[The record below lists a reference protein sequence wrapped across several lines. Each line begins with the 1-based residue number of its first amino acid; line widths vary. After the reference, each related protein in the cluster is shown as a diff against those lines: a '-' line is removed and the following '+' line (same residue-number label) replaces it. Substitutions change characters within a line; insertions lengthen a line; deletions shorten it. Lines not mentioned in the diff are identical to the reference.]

1 MLYLIGYDKRRKKNN
16 SFYLLIGSNDL
27 KQIKDIKQIL
37 ENIRKNKKET
47 FIKYKIIS
55 QKKYYK
61 LYDENLECFKQ

>member
-1 MLYLIGYDKRRKKNN
+1 MLYLIGYDKRRKKVN
-16 SFYLLIGSNDL
+16 SFYLLMSSNDL

-55 QKKYYK
+55 RKKYYK
-61 LYDENLECFKQ
+61 LCGENLEYFK